1 MLELRQKEQESMLGE
16 ESCAESLA
24 KGDHVE
30 VRDHHED
37 VDENDPVSS
46 KERRE

>member
-1 MLELRQKEQESMLGE
+1 MVGE

-24 KGDHVE
+24 KDDRVE
-30 VRDHHED
+30 VRAHHED
-37 VDENDPVSS
+37 VDENDPMSL

>member
-1 MLELRQKEQESMLGE
+1 MVGE

-24 KGDHVE
+24 KGVE
-30 VRDHHED
+30 VRAHHED
-37 VDENDPVSS
+37 VDENDPMSS